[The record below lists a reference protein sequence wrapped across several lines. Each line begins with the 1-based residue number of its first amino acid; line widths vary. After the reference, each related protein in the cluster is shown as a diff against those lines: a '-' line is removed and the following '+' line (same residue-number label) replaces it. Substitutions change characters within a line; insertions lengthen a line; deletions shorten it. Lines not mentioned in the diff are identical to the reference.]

1 MDRSKTII
9 RTSFFA
15 ILTNLFLVAFKATVG
30 ILSNSIAV
38 ILDAVNNAS
47 DALSSLITIVGAK
60 LSTKAPDKKHPQGYG
75 RIEYVSAMIVSAIV
89 IYAGITSAVE
99 SVKNII
105 NPGQVEYKTLSL
117 IILTVAL
124 LVKFLLGLIVRHQGK
139 KVASSALVAAGTDS
153 LFDSILSLSVLI
165 SAVVYLLTG
174 FSLEAYVGIIISAFI
189 IKAGLEMLLETLN
202 DILGRRADAD
212 TIRKIKAC
220 INEEKE
226 VRGTYDVILHDYGPE
241 KTYASLHVEVADT
254 MTAEEI
260 DRLNRKIE
268 AKVYC
273 QFGIIITAVGIYS
286 YNTSDNEAAKIRNK
300 VIEKIKSHDWAIQVH
315 GFYLD
320 TENKTMR
327 FDVVVSF
334 DIKAQ
339 EALKILYKD
348 MKELYPDYTFQIAP
362 DLDYSDL

>member
-1 MDRSKTII
+1 MDRNKTII

-60 LSTKAPDKKHPQGYG
+60 LAAKAPDKKHPQGYG
-75 RIEYVSAMIVSAIV
+75 RIEYVSAMIVAAIV
-89 IYAGITSAVE
+89 MYAGITSAVE

-105 NPGQVEYKTLSL
+105 NPGQVDYKPISL
-117 IILTVAL
+117 IILSVAL
-124 LVKFLLGLIVRHQGK
+124 VVKFLLGLIVRHQGK
-139 KVASSALVAAGTDS
+139 KVDSSALVASGTDS
-153 LFDSILSLSVLI
+153 LFDSILSLSVLV
-165 SAVVYLLTG
+165 SALIYLATG
-174 FSLEAYVGIIISAFI
+174 FSLEAYVGILISCFI
-189 IKAGLEMLLETLN
+189 IKAGLEMLLDTLN
-202 DILGRRADAD
+202 DILGRRADPA
-212 TIRKIKAC
+212 TIKKIKALV
-220 INEEKE
+220 NEEDE
-226 VRGTYDVILHDYGPE
+226 VRGTYDVILNDYGPE
-241 KTYASLHVEVADT
+241 KTYASFHVEVADN

-268 AKVYC
+268 SKVYC
-273 QFGIIITAVGIYS
+273 QLGIIVSAVGIYS
-286 YNTSDNEAAKIRNK
+286 YNTGDNEAAQVRNK
-300 VIEKIKSHDWAIQVH
+300 VITKVKSHEWAIQVH
-315 GFYLD
+315 GFYID
-320 TENKTMR
+320 MEKKTMR

-339 EALKILYKD
+339 EALKILYQD
-348 MKELYPDYTFQIAP
+348 MKELYPDYSFQIAP